1 MARAIPF
8 PPEITALIVKHL
20 VNDNYPN
27 RDNFT
32 YMSNRGEATEH
43 SLAPYASVS
52 REWQNQIE
60 RHTFALVHLDS
71 GRLPAARQYL
81 TANNRWKLVRAVFFR
96 VDLPEYDAAAC
107 ERVESPDE
115 QRLNNE
121 TFTKAVQAVF
131 SLFCLVQTQQG
142 MREVRNGPGII
153 FGIDAACESDD
164 RYKGDDHY
172 IGYALIRHQMLRRQG
187 LTNDITDARYQSSYL
202 ELVLEDDQQLPSIY
216 WISEFRVPHG
226 ARKIAPAACCEIAA
240 SLVELDTLWL
250 ELPDQEKKNL
260 ELRRRLRH
268 GMFDIICLVIR
279 HMHLQHVFLKK
290 ISQNLSPSYLILSE
304 MPALIPTTKDLLT
317 IPIHPPMSF
326 PQTPLSIL

>member
-1 MARAIPF
+1 MTSSASPDPSKHYYVQLNGRSSDCMVAHPGLIAPTDY
-8 PPEITALIVKHL
+8 PIRVESCAAAGDSALWRFAS
-20 VNDNYPN
+20 DGDG
-27 RDNFT
+27 RDF
-32 YMSNRGEATEH
+32 
-43 SLAPYASVS
+43 V
-52 REWQNQIE
+52 
-60 RHTFALVHLDS
+60 

-121 TFTKAVQAVF
+121 TFTKAVLAVF

-142 MREVRNGPGII
+142 RGEVRNGPDII

-172 IGYALIRHQMLRRQG
+172 NGYALVRHQMLRRQG

-202 ELVLEDDQQLPSIY
+202 ELVLEDDQQLPSIS

-240 SLVELDTLWL
+240 SLVKVDTLWL
-250 ELPDQEKKNL
+250 ELPD
-260 ELRRRLRH
+260 
-268 GMFDIICLVIR
+268 
-279 HMHLQHVFLKK
+279 
-290 ISQNLSPSYLILSE
+290 
-304 MPALIPTTKDLLT
+304 
-317 IPIHPPMSF
+317 
-326 PQTPLSIL
+326 